1 MMRILVVDDEEDICE
16 ILKFNLEFAGYEVG
30 VAFSAEE
37 ALLLDISS
45 YHLILL
51 DVMMGEMS
59 GFSLASHL
67 KKNKETANIPIIFVT
82 AKDTENDMLTGFNL
96 GADDY
101 ISKPFRVS
109 EVIARVK
116 AILRRVPPKVTEET
130 GVNSLDKFLECDGL
144 KINESRMVVT
154 LSGNEIVLTKK
165 EFDLLLF
172 LMKNEGVFFSR
183 DQIIQQV
190 WSDDVSVLD
199 RSVDVNVARL
209 RKKMGAYSDYIV

>member
-1 MMRILVVDDEEDICE
+1 
-16 ILKFNLEFAGYEVG
+16 
-30 VAFSAEE
+30 
-37 ALLLDISS
+37 
-45 YHLILL
+45 
-51 DVMMGEMS
+51 
-59 GFSLASHL
+59 
-67 KKNKETANIPIIFVT
+67 
-82 AKDTENDMLTGFNL
+82 MLTGFNL

-209 RKKMGAYSDYIV
+209 RKKMGAYSDYIVSRSGYGYSFKRPN